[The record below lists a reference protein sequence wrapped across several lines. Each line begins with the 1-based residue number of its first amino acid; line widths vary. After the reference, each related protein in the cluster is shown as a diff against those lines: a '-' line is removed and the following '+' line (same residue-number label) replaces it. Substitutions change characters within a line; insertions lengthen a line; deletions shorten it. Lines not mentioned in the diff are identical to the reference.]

1 MNPVVSF
8 RTYCIWS
15 KPVQVQQQSP
25 LHHLEER
32 RDQASTSQTTVLAS
46 CLQKKLLKKTKTK
59 NSASPTTVLASS
71 LQYASASTQIKDLAS
86 REEINELYSLYQ
98 YSGPD
103 GII

>member
-1 MNPVVSF
+1 MVFV
-8 RTYCIWS
+8 RGR
-15 KPVQVQQQSP
+15 SP

-32 RDQASTSQTTVLAS
+32 RRRQV
-46 CLQKKLLKKTKTK
+46 
-59 NSASPTTVLASS
+59 SASPTTVLASS

-86 REEINELYSLYQ
+86 REDINELYSLYQ